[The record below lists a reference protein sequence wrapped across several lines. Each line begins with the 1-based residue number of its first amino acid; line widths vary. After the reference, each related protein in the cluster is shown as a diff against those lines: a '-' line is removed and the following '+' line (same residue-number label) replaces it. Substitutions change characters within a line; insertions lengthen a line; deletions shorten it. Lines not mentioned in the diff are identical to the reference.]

1 MSKTPIEAWE
11 QTINNIKQTLEEETF
26 ELWVKPT
33 RFLEFNNGFLAL
45 EVPNKFFQ
53 DWITEHVSHQIIDT
67 FSKQLS
73 LEENEISLN
82 FVLSAKFQNRV
93 EKITKEDFAPLPTT
107 TTETN
112 FYDVHFNPRY
122 TFESFVIGPS
132 NRFAQAA
139 AQAVAKEPGKAYNP
153 LFIYGGVGLG
163 KTHLLHAIGQYI
175 KHNYAQMR
183 LLYITSERFVNEFID
198 SIRYS
203 KMAEFR
209 AKYRHVDVFLVDDV
223 QFFGGKGSS
232 QEGFFHTFNALYD
245 NHKQLIFSSDRPPK
259 EIPDLEERLSSRF
272 EWGLVTDI
280 QPPDLETRIAILRRK
295 AEIERLPVPED
306 VVLFIANKIKSNIRE
321 LEGALIRVVAFSS
334 MTGRRVTLELAED
347 LLKDLL
353 QAREA
358 EQPVT
363 IQQIQEIVAKHF
375 NIDQKDMK
383 SKRRTDAVAYPR
395 QIAMYLSRSLTDCS
409 LPEIGEVFGGRDHTT
424 VMYAYEKISKKMTTD
439 PFFAALI
446 NKIILELKNKL

>member
-1 MSKTPIEAWE
+1 MAKPALEAWE
-11 QTINNIKQTLEEETF
+11 HTITGIKQNLEEEIF

-33 RFLEFNNGFLAL
+33 RFVEFNNGFLAL

-53 DWITEHVSHQIIDT
+53 DWITEHLAHQIIDT
-67 FSKQLS
+67 FSKQIGA
-73 LEENEISLN
+73 EGNGISLN
-82 FVLSAKFQNRV
+82 FVLSSKFQDRV
-93 EKITKEDFAPLPTT
+93 EKITKEDIEPLPVTT
-107 TTETN
+107 PETN

-175 KHNYAQMR
+175 KSNYSQMR

-203 KMAEFR
+203 KMGEFR
-209 AKYRHVDVFLVDDV
+209 VKYRHVDVLLVDDV

-295 AEIERLPVPED
+295 AEIERMPVPED

-334 MTGRRVTLELAED
+334 MTGRKVSLELAED

-353 QAREA
+353 GSRES
-358 EQPVT
+358 ETPVT
-363 IQQIQEIVAKHF
+363 IDDIQAIVSKHF
-375 NIDQKDMK
+375 NLDKKDMK

-395 QIAMYLSRSLTDCS
+395 QIAMYLTRSLTDFS
-409 LPEIGEVFGGRDHTT
+409 LPEIGDAFGGRDHTT
-424 VMYAYEKISKKMTTD
+424 VMYAYEKISKKIVSD
-439 PFFAALI
+439 PFFSALI
-446 NKIILELKNKL
+446 NKIILELKNRP